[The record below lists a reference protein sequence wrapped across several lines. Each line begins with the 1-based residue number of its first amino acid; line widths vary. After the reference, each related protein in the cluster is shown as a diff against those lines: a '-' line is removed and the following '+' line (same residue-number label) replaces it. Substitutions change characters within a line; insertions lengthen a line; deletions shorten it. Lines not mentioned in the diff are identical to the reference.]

1 MPQFLLAV
9 HSVEGQA
16 PPAPEVIEQMH
27 ADVAAFNAEL
37 QATGAW
43 VFAGGLYPID
53 SSAVVR
59 ADGGEVLVT
68 DGPFVEGKEH
78 LGGVWI
84 VEATDFD
91 AALALGAKGAAACR
105 GPVEVRPFQEIPD
118 EEQLG

>member
-9 HSVEGQA
+9 HSVEGQE

-27 ADVAAFNAEL
+27 ADVGAFNAEL
-37 QATGAW
+37 QAQGAW
-43 VFAGGLYPID
+43 VFAGGLYPVD

-59 ADGGEVLVT
+59 ANGGEVVVT
-68 DGPFVEGKEH
+68 DGPFIEGKEH

-84 VEATDFD
+84 VEAADFD
-91 AALALGAKGAAACR
+91 AALGLAAKGAAACR

-118 EEQLG
+118 EAQLG